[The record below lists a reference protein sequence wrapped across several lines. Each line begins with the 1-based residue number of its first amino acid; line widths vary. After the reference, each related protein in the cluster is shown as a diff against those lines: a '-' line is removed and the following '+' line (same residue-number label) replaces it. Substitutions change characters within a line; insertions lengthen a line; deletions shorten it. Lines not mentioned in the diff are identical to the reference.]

1 MVKEWG
7 WFLRSP
13 EEKTK
18 RTKEEFQQSKLYRI
32 RSHQTIN
39 FASTFAFTFMYV
51 VTCDYALGTL
61 YSNSVLVQYSDKL
74 FLFMTKL
81 ASFFYAFVMVKLKYT
96 SYR

>member
-1 MVKEWG
+1 
-7 WFLRSP
+7 
-13 EEKTK
+13 
-18 RTKEEFQQSKLYRI
+18 
-32 RSHQTIN
+32 
-39 FASTFAFTFMYV
+39 MYV

-61 YSNSVLVQYSDKL
+61 YSNSVLVQDSDKL